1 MLRFFKLFSLYFL
14 SALLLAARAH
24 AVISPSDLVPN
35 ATYFI
40 VINTQPLTRYYR
52 LTVETPTGLQ
62 MMEVSGNS
70 QEELKTSLHSQT
82 LIPIDTEF
90 WVEPSPRQPTSPL
103 SDQNITAAAEMELQ
117 SKYPGSRLISIDRLG
132 KYGRAKIIQLIP
144 SFYSKPSDI
153 VRSSTENPG
162 GNYQILHHSRDL
174 LNHETVTTIQAQMV
188 SLSFYYGPDFAI
200 MDYPLRPRFQ
210 RGEITLPDQ
219 FWMVDYHLPKQLDG
233 TNLLSNLV
241 VRLKKRHLSLSE
253 RLALNPH
260 DGALADET
268 FSLSHRKV
276 QLPMTIKEE
285 ISKLESKIPEAL
297 SKLTAWQESKKAE
310 RENLK
315 ELKTQIIPPSKRL
328 KELKSEKNELSRKI
342 RAATRETPTDASSG
356 DEPHITHSSLTKA
369 KKLNEEEIELQ
380 GKIEEIKAQATR
392 LEADIEAPLK
402 VVFDDVITA
411 KKRNAEHART
421 PKYFERLFFILLSIQ
436 LSDQPIEEV
445 KRLRIGPIKLED
457 YDQKKIHFTQK
468 VKISRRSIPE
478 TSKTNLFNSAQSEFI
493 LKIESTDEK
502 NLILLS
508 IDRINPGGLMDHS
521 ISFELPLPLE
531 QSETPIIEIEPL
543 SAGKSTE
550 RLTYTLHII
559 DQLIIL
565 PFHTRPELTPTL
577 EEIID
582 EGGGSSARLA
592 PTKRSFS
599 EMEAAPR

>member
-1 MLRFFKLFSLYFL
+1 MR
-14 SALLLAARAH
+14 
-24 AVISPSDLVPN
+24 
-35 ATYFI
+35 
-40 VINTQPLTRYYR
+40 
-52 LTVETPTGLQ
+52 G
-62 MMEVSGNS
+62 
-70 QEELKTSLHSQT
+70 
-82 LIPIDTEF
+82 
-90 WVEPSPRQPTSPL
+90 
-103 SDQNITAAAEMELQ
+103 
-117 SKYPGSRLISIDRLG
+117 
-132 KYGRAKIIQLIP
+132 
-144 SFYSKPSDI
+144 
-153 VRSSTENPG
+153 STENPG

-174 LNHETVTTIQAQMV
+174 LNYETVTTIQAQMV

-210 RGEITLPDQ
+210 RGEIMLPDQ
-219 FWMVDYHLPKQLDG
+219 FWMVDYHLPTHLEG

-241 VRLKKRHLSLSE
+241 VRLKKRHLSINE

-260 DGALADET
+260 GDPVDET
-268 FSLSHRKV
+268 FSLSHRKAR
-276 QLPMTIKEE
+276 LPITIKEE

-297 SKLTAWQESKKAE
+297 SKLAAWQESKKAE
-310 RENLK
+310 IENLK

-328 KELKSEKNELSRKI
+328 KELKSEKNELSRQI
-342 RAATRETPTDASSG
+342 RAAARETTTDSSRG

-380 GKIEEIKAQATR
+380 GKIEEIKAQAKR

-402 VVFDDVITA
+402 VVFHDVITA

-421 PKYFERLFFILLSIQ
+421 PKYFERLFFIPLSIQ

-457 YDQKKIHFTQK
+457 YDQNKIHFTQK

-550 RLTYTLHII
+550 RTTYTLHIG
-559 DQLIIL
+559 DEFLIF

-577 EEIID
+577 EEITD
-582 EGGGSSARLA
+582 ERGGSSARLT
-592 PTKRSFS
+592 PTKRSAS
-599 EMEAAPR
+599 EMEAESR